1 MTQAPGKLIKTLLP
15 VIVFGVLGGIAWLI
29 TANPPEPARRAP
41 GNGGVLVVEAT
52 QLRSQDYQIQLQ
64 SYGTVQPRT
73 RSRLVS
79 QVSGQIVSVNDA
91 FRDGGFFELGDEL
104 LSIDPRDYQ
113 ADVKIAMAALLDAKQ
128 MLVEAQARSEQA
140 NRDWQR
146 LGNIGEPPPLVLRT
160 PQLEAARARVAS
172 AEAGVRKAQLDLE
185 RTTIKAP
192 FAGRVL
198 TQNADIG
205 QVVSANT
212 QLGEI
217 YSTDVIEIRLP
228 LRNTDLNFV
237 DLPERSR
244 FADTVEPALVD
255 VELRSELNTDQTWDA
270 KLVRTEGAIDIS
282 SRQLHV
288 VAQIK
293 DPYGAGANDRTPLKI
308 GQYVTAQIAGKT
320 ISNALVIPNETIY
333 QGSYVYTVLDG
344 ALVRR
349 EISITW
355 QNDVEALVNS
365 GLNAGDF
372 LVTTSL
378 GQVASGTRVSIAGA
392 QQRDRR
398 AGEPRKPGAERAAGD
413 RPNRQNGESQ

>member
-15 VIVFGVLGGIAWLI
+15 VIVLAVLGGIAWLI

-41 GNGGVLVVEAT
+41 GNGGVLVVEAM

-146 LGNIGEPPPLVLRT
+146 LGNTGEPPPLVLRT

-237 DLPERSR
+237 DLPERLR

-255 VELRSELNTDQTWDA
+255 VELRSELNTSQTWDA
-270 KLVRTEGAIDIS
+270 KLVRTEGAIDIA

-293 DPYGAGANDRTPLKI
+293 DPYGAGANDRAPLKI

-333 QGSYVYTVLDG
+333 QGSYVYTVSDG
-344 ALVRR
+344 ALARR
-349 EISITW
+349 EITITW
-355 QNDVEALVNS
+355 QNDTEALVGN

-413 RPNRQNGESQ
+413 RPNRQSGESQ